1 MERAISGITS
11 KLSSRKSTKDF
22 SALAGGKEWPT
33 DANQYQILDDCGRG
47 VSATVHRAKCLT
59 NGEIIAVK
67 LMNLESMNC
76 DLDEIIHEAQTM
88 RMYNHPNILPLYT
101 SFVHGQELWM
111 VMPFVAGGSVL
122 HIMKYAYPEGLDE
135 VVIATIGREVLKG
148 LDYVHKNG
156 SIHRDVKAGNILVD
170 GDGMVKLGDF
180 GVAASLER
188 GGSWGHDKQAR
199 MTFVGTPCWM
209 APEVMEQT
217 MGYDFSADIWSFGIT
232 LLEMC
237 HGHAP
242 FAKFPPMKV
251 LLMTLQNPAP
261 TLEDKGKRH
270 FSKALKDL
278 VARCL
283 QKESDKRPTAAQL
296 LEHKFFKI
304 ARDSKYVKEYLVG
317 NLPALADRV
326 NRIRNGMAATNVTDN
341 DRNLEKSQ
349 EEYRKGVSS
358 WNFDLAALK
367 AQAALEPDDDS
378 SAHGANM
385 LPTISESDERED
397 TLTGTSA
404 AAAQAFLA
412 AQAEE
417 TVPAAGGGGAAGAEA
432 AAAAGEAAR
441 SFMSAF
447 ATISGQESTAKTGSV
462 LPLSAASPTPAP
474 MTVEVPAPAGAPLRA
489 VASGEGLAGAAAAP
503 ASAAG
508 YGEMPPP
515 SPGGGVSPAAG
526 LSREGSVG
534 GNMGGMATTPTAVT
548 KQKKGRFEVSEHPAV
563 PPAAPPAPAGVVASG
578 SAVALPSLATASATS
593 TAPQMVSASSAGSL
607 STYNTMS
614 MSGPSISG
622 GTVPDLSAL
631 RGSATGLAEMAGAG
645 SGGGA
650 ALLGGGGGGA
660 GAHGEE
666 GLMAMGMG
674 MGMLTGQQLPPR
686 SEVEESVTS
695 VEPKQRG
702 RFKIVAEQGAESR
715 PLSKASS
722 LANLSDA
729 GKSRSDGGG
738 GALLGKPPTGPSGP
752 SSITPPIGVVLP
764 KLQELLDH
772 ATAHQAALQ
781 KLLGAVQECEKGR
794 VPLLLSRAQS
804 TRSLFDGAPSIV
816 PSPAAVDGAE
826 ELRSQMADL
835 RARLAALE
843 DENVRLRERNKV
855 LETLHGASQQS
866 ATAGAPA
873 SSGPSYNSSVGGSSV
888 RFNLPE
894 NSATLASPTLSV
906 SPKLP
911 VADLPSAPGSG
922 IQPSS

>member
-148 LDYVHKNG
+148 LDYVHRNG

-170 GDGMVKLGDF
+170 GDGIVKLGDF

-304 ARDSKYVKEYLVG
+304 ARDSKYLKEFLVG

-378 SAHGANM
+378 SAHGAASM

-404 AAAQAFLA
+404 AAAQAFLV

-417 TVPAAGGGGAAGAEA
+417 QAAAAAGAGA
-432 AAAAGEAAR
+432 GGTGAGSAAAAGEAAR

-447 ATISGQESTAKTGSV
+447 ATVSGQESTARTGSV
-462 LPLSAASPTPAP
+462 LPLAAPSPTPAP
-474 MTVEVPAPAGAPLRA
+474 MTVDVSAPVAAPLRA
-489 VASGEGLAGAAAAP
+489 VASGEGLAGGDRGAMP
-503 ASAAG
+503 G
-508 YGEMPPP
+508 YGDMPPP

-563 PPAAPPAPAGVVASG
+563 PVASAAAPHGVVASG
-578 SAVALPSLATASATS
+578 SAVALPSLATTS
-593 TAPQMVSASSAGSL
+593 VAGAPHMVSASSAGSL
-607 STYNTMS
+607 STYNTF
-614 MSGPSISG
+614 SGPSISG

-631 RGSATGLAEMAGAG
+631 RGSATGLADMAGA
-645 SGGGA
+645 GGGA
-650 ALLGGGGGGA
+650 ALLGGA
-660 GAHGEE
+660 AAHGEE
-666 GLMAMGMG
+666 GLMMGAAAAVAPG
-674 MGMLTGQQLPPR
+674 PQPTLRT
-686 SEVEESVTS
+686 EVEESVTS

-715 PLSKASS
+715 PLSKTSS

-752 SSITPPIGVVLP
+752 SSITPPISIMLP

-772 ATAHQAALQ
+772 ANAHQAALQ
-781 KLLGAVQECEKGR
+781 KLLGAVQECDKGR

-804 TRSLFDGAPSIV
+804 TRSLFDGTPGMV
-816 PSPAAVDGAE
+816 LSPAAAGEGAE
-826 ELRSQMADL
+826 ELRTAMAEL
-835 RARLAALE
+835 RARLATLE
-843 DENVRLRERNKV
+843 DENARLRERNKV
-855 LETLHGASQQS
+855 LETLHDASQQS
-866 ATAGAPA
+866 AAVAASAGAPA
-873 SSGPSYNSSVGGSSV
+873 PSGPSYNTSLGGTSV
-888 RFNLPE
+888 RFNLPD
-894 NSATLASPTLSV
+894 SSGGALQSPTLSV

-911 VADLPSAPGSG
+911 AADLPPAPGSG
-922 IQPSS
+922 AQPSAL

>member
-1 MERAISGITS
+1 
-11 KLSSRKSTKDF
+11 
-22 SALAGGKEWPT
+22 
-33 DANQYQILDDCGRG
+33 
-47 VSATVHRAKCLT
+47 
-59 NGEIIAVK
+59 
-67 LMNLESMNC
+67 
-76 DLDEIIHEAQTM
+76 
-88 RMYNHPNILPLYT
+88 
-101 SFVHGQELWM
+101 
-111 VMPFVAGGSVL
+111 
-122 HIMKYAYPEGLDE
+122 
-135 VVIATIGREVLKG
+135 
-148 LDYVHKNG
+148 
-156 SIHRDVKAGNILVD
+156 
-170 GDGMVKLGDF
+170 
-180 GVAASLER
+180 
-188 GGSWGHDKQAR
+188 
-199 MTFVGTPCWM
+199 
-209 APEVMEQT
+209 
-217 MGYDFSADIWSFGIT
+217 
-232 LLEMC
+232 
-237 HGHAP
+237 
-242 FAKFPPMKV
+242 
-251 LLMTLQNPAP
+251 MTLQNPAP

-278 VARCL
+278 VACCL

-304 ARDSKYVKEYLVG
+304 ARDSKYLKEFLVG

-378 SAHGANM
+378 SAHGAASM

-404 AAAQAFLA
+404 AAAQAFLV

-417 TVPAAGGGGAAGAEA
+417 QAAAAAGAGA
-432 AAAAGEAAR
+432 GGTGAGSAAAAGEAAR

-447 ATISGQESTAKTGSV
+447 ATVSGQESTARTGSV
-462 LPLSAASPTPAP
+462 LPLSAPSPTPAP
-474 MTVEVPAPAGAPLRA
+474 MTVDVSAPVAAPLRA
-489 VASGEGLAGAAAAP
+489 VASGEGLAGGDRGAMP
-503 ASAAG
+503 G
-508 YGEMPPP
+508 YGDMPPP

-563 PPAAPPAPAGVVASG
+563 PVASSAAPHGVVASG
-578 SAVALPSLATASATS
+578 SAVALPSLATTS
-593 TAPQMVSASSAGSL
+593 VAGVPHMVSASSAGSL
-607 STYNTMS
+607 STYNTF
-614 MSGPSISG
+614 SGPSISG

-631 RGSATGLAEMAGAG
+631 RGSATGLADMAGAG

-650 ALLGGGGGGA
+650 ALLGGA
-660 GAHGEE
+660 AAHGEE
-666 GLMAMGMG
+666 GLMMGAAAAVAPG
-674 MGMLTGQQLPPR
+674 PQPTLRT
-686 SEVEESVTS
+686 EVEESVTS

-715 PLSKASS
+715 PLSKTSS

-752 SSITPPIGVVLP
+752 SSITPPISIMLP

-772 ATAHQAALQ
+772 ANAHQAALQ
-781 KLLGAVQECEKGR
+781 KLLGAVQECDKGR

-804 TRSLFDGAPSIV
+804 TRSLFDGAPGMAL
-816 PSPAAVDGAE
+816 SPAAAGEGAE
-826 ELRSQMADL
+826 ELRTAMAEL
-835 RARLAALE
+835 RARLTMLE
-843 DENVRLRERNKV
+843 EENARLRERNKV
-855 LETLHGASQQS
+855 LETLHDASQQS
-866 ATAGAPA
+866 AAVAASAGAPA
-873 SSGPSYNSSVGGSSV
+873 PSGPSYNTSLGGTSV
-888 RFNLPE
+888 RFNLPD
-894 NSATLASPTLSV
+894 SSGGALQSPTLSV

-911 VADLPSAPGSG
+911 AADLPPAPGSG
-922 IQPSS
+922 AQPSAL